1 MGGTAVGTPPGRRRY
16 EERAVHRGDGKK
28 RAGDAGLKPR
38 ATTGGY
44 NGRIQ
49 RPDTAAGKIG
59 GALDAGD
66 FAGGVYVDA
75 GGAGNFWKAG
85 H

>member
-1 MGGTAVGTPPGRRRY
+1 M
-16 EERAVHRGDGKK
+16 ERAVHRGDGKK
-28 RAGDAGLKPR
+28 RAGDAGLKTR
-38 ATTGGY
+38 ATTA
-44 NGRIQ
+44 RIQ
-49 RPDTAAGKIG
+49 RQDTAAGKIG

-75 GGAGNFWKAG
+75 GGAGNFWQAG